1 MNRHFKDAMYYARR
15 TAESTYDGLR
25 FEADPYVDEVLDRY
39 YDYRGIERPAEPS
52 RVEMIQAE
60 LDELPNRATV
70 EAREVAQ
77 TVRHRIGGQQSQQ

>member
-15 TAESTYDGLR
+15 TAESTYEGIR
-25 FEADPYVDEVLDRY
+25 VVADPYVDEALERY
-39 YDYRGIERPAEPS
+39 YDYRGIERPSEPS
-52 RVEMIQAE
+52 RVEMIQME

-77 TVRHRIGGQQSQQ
+77 TVRHRIGGRRSQ